1 MECEGTVSR
10 KGWVLFAV
18 MCLVWG
24 IPYLFIKVAVGQVS
38 VPVVVF
44 ARTAIGALILLPLA
58 IRSARQGGQ
67 ARQGG
72 GEFDVLPSALAA
84 ARRLRRAGDHHSLGP
99 AFSRPNG
106 SCPARLLA
114 C

>member
-1 MECEGTVSR
+1 MRGTVSR

-24 IPYLFIKVAVGQVS
+24 IPYLFIKVAVEQVS

-58 IRSARQGGQ
+58 IRSAR
-67 ARQGG
+67 RGG
-72 GEFDVLPSALAA
+72 GEFDVL
-84 ARRLRRAGDHHSLGP
+84 RRRTGGRS
-99 AFSRPNG
+99 SRSPRWRSSFPGACSPKPNG
-106 SCPARLLA
+106 SCPARSLA